1 MAEPVRIVLVDD
13 HELFRSGL
21 AKMLTDRGIDVVGT
35 AASGEAA
42 LAIAARAQ
50 PDVVLMDLSLPGMS
64 GIEATSRLAHSHPQ
78 IAVVVLTV
86 MTDESDLIDAILAG
100 ASGYLLKDASLDE
113 IIAGVESAARGE
125 SIIAPQ
131 LTGKLLRRI
140 RSGRGEIGAPRPQLT
155 EREREVLALMI
166 EGRDNA
172 AIAQRLYI
180 SQSTVK
186 HHVAAILDKLGV
198 DNRVQA
204 AVRAVRGWMT

>member
-1 MAEPVRIVLVDD
+1 
-13 HELFRSGL
+13 
-21 AKMLTDRGIDVVGT
+21 
-35 AASGEAA
+35 
-42 LAIAARAQ
+42 
-50 PDVVLMDLSLPGMS
+50 MDLSLPGMS
-64 GIEATSRLAHSHPQ
+64 GIEATSRLADSYPE

-125 SIIAPQ
+125 SIIGPQ

-172 AIAQRLYI
+172 AIAARLYI

-186 HHVAAILDKLGV
+186 HHVAAILEKLGV